1 MKLIPEWGAKAPLSY
16 DLWKK
21 RNEAIMKEQSQQN
34 IRKVVFITECE
45 DPLTDP
51 EFSKW
56 IKDNR
61 GDILFVTTCKE
72 GFIALAHFE
81 PVFAENVV
89 VQGSSPQPASDSQ
102 PSPGLPVA

>member
-1 MKLIPEWGAKAPLSY
+1 
-16 DLWKK
+16 
-21 RNEAIMKEQSQQN
+21 MKEQSQQN

-45 DPLTDP
+45 DPLKDP
-51 EFSKW
+51 EYSKW
-56 IKDNR
+56 LTDNK
-61 GDILFVTTCKE
+61 GEVLCITTCKE

-89 VQGSSPQPASDSQ
+89 LQGSSPQPASDSQ